1 MSHDDNLDNLDLDAY
16 GRFLIHALEQ
26 ANEATK
32 KRAKSTLGQ
41 VTDTDRD
48 EKIADAHDRISRLA
62 SEAEQQR
69 QRAKRAEDEA
79 EEQKQRAQRAEAQA
93 HDHQH
98 RLKEIS
104 GIASVEKG
112 G

>member
-1 MSHDDNLDNLDLDAY
+1 MSHDDNLDLDAY

-26 ANEATK
+26 ADKDTRARAAQLLGHGK
-32 KRAKSTLGQ
+32 KGDSE
-41 VTDTDRD
+41 RD
-48 EKIADAHDRISRLA
+48 QQLSDAHDRISRLA
-62 SEAEQQR
+62 SEAEHQR

-79 EEQKQRAQRAEAQA
+79 EKQKQRAQRAEAQA

-104 GIASVEKG
+104 GIAGVGKG